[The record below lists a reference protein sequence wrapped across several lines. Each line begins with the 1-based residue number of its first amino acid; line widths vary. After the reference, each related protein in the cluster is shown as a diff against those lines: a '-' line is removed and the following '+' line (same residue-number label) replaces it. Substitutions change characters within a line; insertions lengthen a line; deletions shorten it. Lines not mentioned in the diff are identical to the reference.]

1 VQFTGAG
8 TVTVEGG
15 ADAGDLGMARLAFLH
30 LPIGYCAHY
39 FGNVGNTR
47 QLRFAPGGELF
58 VASPTMGTTGGN
70 PGAGWSAILLLPD
83 DDGDGFADTTLPFLT
98 NLPSTQGILFAN
110 DHLYYQ
116 NDTQIRRTPYVR
128 GQRTPDATELV
139 TDITV
144 FSSGLHWPKALDQA
158 DDGSI
163 YVANG
168 ANDSDACQPGRPFQ
182 GGILKLDGTPGGAQV
197 TKGFRNPIAVR
208 CQRGH
213 NLCFAAELSKDYSAP
228 QGGRE
233 KLVPIHQGD
242 DWGFPC
248 CLAKDLPAVNGQDCS
263 TVMPEDVGFLIGD
276 TPFGFDF
283 EPNKWPAA
291 YTGSIFVALHGAAGT
306 WAGTRIVA
314 VAIDPITGMPRQ
326 GSDVSSM
333 NEGSVTDFAT
343 GWDDHTLSHGRPAA
357 ITFAADGRMF
367 VGNATNGDIIW
378 IAPLD
383 LE

>member
-1 VQFTGAG
+1 
-8 TVTVEGG
+8 
-15 ADAGDLGMARLAFLH
+15 
-30 LPIGYCAHY
+30 
-39 FGNVGNTR
+39 
-47 QLRFAPGGELF
+47 
-58 VASPTMGTTGGN
+58 
-70 PGAGWSAILLLPD
+70 
-83 DDGDGFADTTLPFLT
+83 
-98 NLPSTQGILFAN
+98 
-110 DHLYYQ
+110 
-116 NDTQIRRTPYVR
+116 
-128 GQRTPDATELV
+128 V

-158 DDGSI
+158 DDGTI

-168 ANDSDACQPGRPFQ
+168 ANDGDICQAGRPFQ
-182 GGILKLDGTPGGAQV
+182 GGVLKLDGTPGGAQV
-197 TKGFRNPIAVR
+197 AKGFRNPIAIR

-213 NLCFAAELSKDYSAP
+213 NLCFAAELSKDYSAG

-248 CLAKDLPAVNGQDCS
+248 CLARNVAAFANQDCS

-283 EPNKWPAA
+283 EPNKWPAT
-291 YTGSIFVALHGAAGT
+291 YSGSIFVVLHGAAGT
-306 WAGTRIVA
+306 WTGARIVA

-326 GSDVSSM
+326 GSDVTMM
-333 NEGSVTDFAT
+333 NEGSMTDFAT
-343 GWDDHTLSHGRPAA
+343 GWDDATHTHGRPAA
-357 ITFAADGRMF
+357 ITFASDGRMF

-378 IAPLD
+378 IAPLE